1 MITQALACPA
11 PDGVSSKS
19 PTSRC
24 CRIQRRDRTPQREPF
39 PPQRRCSRGR
49 FRRTCSSYGQHL
61 RVSGRLHEST
71 PCKSGRAGGGRGAGP
86 GRQVAF
92 ASCTPGA
99 NSGAQ
104 RSRDPVI
111 SEPQQRGE
119 RSSGTVSV
127 VESVLIS
134 PPPER
139 LLPAVPSRGG
149 PQPCQRLQSKISPMC
164 VALRDFR
171 GIMAGTRASPSTCPG
186 LSCKQMSCTR
196 ILRRARCWRRARR
209 GWAASVLSIGSCKL
223 AASTNDGLYERPFL
237 PG

>member
-1 MITQALACPA
+1 MGSTCGLVVGC
-11 PDGVSSKS
+11 
-19 PTSRC
+19 TN
-24 CRIQRRDRTPQREPF
+24 RR
-39 PPQRRCSRGR
+39 
-49 FRRTCSSYGQHL
+49 
-61 RVSGRLHEST
+61 
-71 PCKSGRAGGGRGAGP
+71 RASQGELGGGAGWGP
-86 GRQVAF
+86 GREVAF

-209 GWAASVLSIGSCKL
+209 AWLGS
-223 AASTNDGLYERPFL
+223 ERVVYWL
-237 PG
+237 LQTGRLDQRRAL